1 MTIMKDLN
9 PDRYVELLNRPVE
22 DEETESELEQN
33 ENDKTAKN
41 FMEMEA

>member
-22 DEETESELEQN
+22 DEETEGELEQD